1 MFSSTVTSKSVS
13 IHFQMSLGAGLS
25 HPQLRITI
33 VKVRKASFGMLI
45 YFYKIILEIGRNVL
59 ELLGFFSPLNHNIV
73 IHMQKLNITTMSND
87 KESVKVSMEQPY
99 DRAWPRNDTAEARS
113 RSHCP
118 ALSGR
123 TSSLPDRQVE
133 AR

>member
-45 YFYKIILEIGRNVL
+45 YFYKIILEIARNVL
-59 ELLGFFSPLNHNIV
+59 ELLGFFSPLNHNIL
-73 IHMQKLNITTMSND
+73 IHMQKLNITTMFND
-87 KESVKVSMEQPY
+87 KESVKVSMEQP
-99 DRAWPRNDTAEARS
+99 
-113 RSHCP
+113 
-118 ALSGR
+118 
-123 TSSLPDRQVE
+123 
-133 AR
+133 